1 MSAKRRA
8 LVIGGSMGGL
18 FAANLLLRAGWDV
31 ELFERVGEEL
41 AGRGAGI
48 VTHEELF
55 DVIRRAGAIVDD
67 TIGCATHSR
76 VTLDRA
82 GNVVAEMPLDQ
93 ILTAWGRL
101 YRLMKD
107 VFPAARY
114 HFNKSLVRVEQN
126 DAAVT
131 AHFADG
137 SQASGDLLIGA
148 DGIRSTVR
156 AQFLPQA
163 KPVYVGYLAWRGL
176 ADESAV
182 SEATRRA
189 LSDRMVF
196 CLPPGE
202 QMLTYLVAG
211 RDNTTRPGERRF
223 NFVWYRPAGEQTE
236 LRALFT
242 DAQGQHYEQNI
253 PPDRIRPAVIAGMH
267 ATAERLLARPL
278 VDVVRA
284 TAEPLF
290 QPIYDLESTRLAF
303 GCVAILGDAAFVA
316 RPHVGLGVTKAA
328 GDAAALIDALEA
340 HSDPTAGLRAYE
352 AKRLEFGKAIVAHA
366 RTLGLAIGAAEI
378 SGPQAGLIAHLRR
391 PEVVMREI
399 AVPDWA
405 VRPIAQ
411 RISHPPLQGEDR
423 GGDGS

>member
-1 MSAKRRA
+1 
-8 LVIGGSMGGL
+8 
-18 FAANLLLRAGWDV
+18 
-31 ELFERVGEEL
+31 
-41 AGRGAGI
+41 
-48 VTHEELF
+48 
-55 DVIRRAGAIVDD
+55 
-67 TIGCATHSR
+67 
-76 VTLDRA
+76 
-82 GNVVAEMPLDQ
+82 MPLDQ

-114 HFNKSLVRVEQN
+114 HFNKSLVRVTQN

-156 AQFLPQA
+156 AQFLPHA
-163 KPVYVGYLAWRGL
+163 RPAYVGYLAWRGL

-182 SEATRRA
+182 SDETRRE

-211 RDNTTRPGERRF
+211 RGNTTRPGERRF

-253 PPDRIRPAVIAGMH
+253 PPDRIRPEARRDRTGFSHLEDAAVVGRGEVAGWNDFEDL
-267 ATAERLLARPL
+267 ERLRAPVRCPFLRPHRLSGLNTSGGGKPSDNARWQNARPW
-278 VDVVRA
+278 
-284 TAEPLF
+284 P
-290 QPIYDLESTRLAF
+290 PPP
-303 GCVAILGDAAFVA
+303 
-316 RPHVGLGVTKAA
+316 RPNGL
-328 GDAAALIDALEA
+328 
-340 HSDPTAGLRAYE
+340 
-352 AKRLEFGKAIVAHA
+352 
-366 RTLGLAIGAAEI
+366 
-378 SGPQAGLIAHLRR
+378 
-391 PEVVMREI
+391 
-399 AVPDWA
+399 
-405 VRPIAQ
+405 
-411 RISHPPLQGEDR
+411 
-423 GGDGS
+423 